1 MYHRNYLSAY
11 VLAFKPEV
19 EIIIAANEDEVNSS
33 ELSNKITDDI
43 LENLQLKDTAYS
55 VSSVRDLINEE
66 FQSNRIGKTIRIITT
81 YFRSF
86 CRKLEN

>member
-1 MYHRNYLSAY
+1 MCHRNYLSAY
-11 VLAFKPEV
+11 VLAFKLEV
-19 EIIIAANEDEVNSS
+19 EIIIAENEDEVDSS

-55 VSSVRDLINEE
+55 VSSVRDLINKE